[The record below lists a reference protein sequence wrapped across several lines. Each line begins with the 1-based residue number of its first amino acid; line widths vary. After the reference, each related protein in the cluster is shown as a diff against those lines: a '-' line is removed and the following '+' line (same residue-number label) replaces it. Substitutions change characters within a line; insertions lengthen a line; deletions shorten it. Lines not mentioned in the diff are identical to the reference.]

1 MSIEEVGEIKTR
13 IITQDEFQ
21 LSFKQFLTEIERGAV
36 FIYPTDTIY
45 GIGCNA
51 LNHESVQKI
60 RVLKGNSTTP
70 FSIIAPSLAWIKEH
84 LEMNAQADE
93 WLQKL
98 PGPYTLIF
106 KKRKKDCV
114 AEAVTGDLDSL
125 GVRIPQH
132 WIRKVVEM
140 IGIPFV
146 TTSVNKTGKEFMTNL
161 DDVDPDILAG
171 VSFMID
177 EGEKKAY
184 PSTIVYLNKEE
195 LMVQERRSRSSWQD
209 RKA

>member
-1 MSIEEVGEIKTR
+1 VR
-13 IITQDEFQ
+13 I
-21 LSFKQFLTEIERGAV
+21 
-36 FIYPTDTIY
+36 
-45 GIGCNA
+45 
-51 LNHESVQKI
+51 
-60 RVLKGNSTTP
+60 
-70 FSIIAPSLAWIKEH
+70 
-84 LEMNAQADE
+84 
-93 WLQKL
+93 
-98 PGPYTLIF
+98 

-195 LMVQERRSRSSWQD
+195 LTVQERRSRSSRHD
-209 RKA
+209 HKA